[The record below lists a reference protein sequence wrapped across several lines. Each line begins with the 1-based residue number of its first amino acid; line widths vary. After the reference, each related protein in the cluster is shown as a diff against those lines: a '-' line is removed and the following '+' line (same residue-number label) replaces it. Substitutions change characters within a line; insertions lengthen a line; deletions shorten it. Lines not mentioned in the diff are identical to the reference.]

1 MSSLQIS
8 GLASGIN
15 WTTIVNELVQADS
28 AGLTQVQ
35 DQQAAVNNQIS
46 ALGSL
51 TTDMNNLSSA
61 IFSLES
67 PSLYSGVTA
76 ASTTSGSTWTASAES
91 GTPTG
96 SYTIDVSN
104 LATASKLD
112 GATGIANS
120 LDSGGAATTTP
131 LASLATAVPIT
142 AGTFTVNGRPITITT
157 AEDLDDVFTAI
168 SAATGGTVTG
178 SYDSGTDTVKLSG
191 GTTPVVLG
199 ADNDTSNLL
208 QALGLSNDG
217 SDTVTSVK
225 SAFSLGAVQLQNPI
239 ASSNLAGT
247 LTGLDSSG
255 NGSFEINGVTINYNV
270 NTDSMA
276 TLLGLINK
284 AGAGVEASYD
294 TANGTMVLTNTST
307 GDTGIG
313 TGDLNGGSL
322 LAALGLT
329 TGAGATLA
337 QGENASFTVN
347 GGPLQTSQS
356 NTLGPAALGVTG
368 LSVTVNSE
376 ATQTVQVSPASSAVQ
391 TAIQSFISSFNQ
403 LQADIQADTA
413 VTTKSDGTITTSVLS
428 GNTEAAG
435 WTHTLE
441 TVAFAA
447 GSGVGGAISSLND
460 LGIDFNGTSG
470 ELQVSDSAKLQQALT
485 QNPAAVAAFFQTA
498 KTGFGSIMN
507 STVNDIINQSAD
519 DQQNLQGDS
528 TSLGTQIT
536 TMQTQLAA
544 EQQSLDAE
552 FQAMESMMSEYE
564 NESQTLT
571 DIYSGSST
579 GLGNIATSVN
589 NSVSSTTGSSGST
602 TSTSGSSSS

>member
-1 MSSLQIS
+1 MASIQIS

-15 WTTIVNELVQADS
+15 WTTIVNELVTADS

-35 DQQAAVNNQIS
+35 GQQTTVNNQIS

-51 TTDMNNLSSA
+51 TTDMNSLSSA

-67 PSLYSGVTA
+67 PTLYRSVSA

-96 SYTIDVSN
+96 NYAIDVSN
-104 LATASKLD
+104 LATASQLN
-112 GATGIANS
+112 GGTGIANS

-131 LASLATAVPIT
+131 LATLPTAVPIT
-142 AGTFTVNGRPITITT
+142 AGTFTVNGTPITITT
-157 AEDLDDVFTAI
+157 AEDLNDVFSAI
-168 SAATGGTVTG
+168 STATSGTVTG

-199 ADNDTSNLL
+199 ADNDTSNFL
-208 QALGLSNDG
+208 QALGLSNNG
-217 SDTVTSVK
+217 SDSVTSVT
-225 SAFSLGAVQLQNPI
+225 SAFPLGAVQLQNPI
-239 ASSNLAGT
+239 ATSNLKGT

-276 TLLGLINK
+276 TLLGLINN
-284 AGAGVEASYD
+284 ADAGV
-294 TANGTMVLTNTST
+294 TAAYNAGKGTMVLTNTST

-313 TGDLNGGSL
+313 TADLGGGSL

-329 TGAGATLA
+329 SGAGATLA
-337 QGENASFTVN
+337 QGQNATFTVN
-347 GGPLQTSQS
+347 GGSLQTSAS
-356 NTLGPAALGVTG
+356 NILTPAALGVTG
-368 LSVTVNSE
+368 LSVTVNSKD
-376 ATQTVQVSPASSAVQ
+376 TQSIQVSPASSAVQ
-391 TAIQSFISSFNQ
+391 TAIQSFITSFNQ
-403 LQADIQADTA
+403 LQGDITTDTA
-413 VTTKSDGTITTSVLS
+413 VTTKSDGTINTSVLS

-435 WTHTLE
+435 WIHTLE
-441 TVAFAA
+441 TVAFSA
-447 GSGVGGAISSLND
+447 GSSIGGAVSSLND
-460 LGIDFNGTSG
+460 LGIDFNGTTG
-470 ELQVSDSAKLQQALT
+470 QLQISDSAKLQQALT
-485 QNPAAVAAFFQTA
+485 QSPAAVASFFQTA
-498 KTGFGSIMN
+498 RTGFGSIMN
-507 STVNDIINQSAD
+507 TTVNDLINQSAD

-528 TSLGTQIT
+528 TRLGTQIT

-552 FQAMESMMSEYE
+552 FQAMESLMSEYQ

-579 GLGNIATSVN
+579 GLSNIASSVN
-589 NSVSSTTGSSGST
+589 NSVSSATGSSGST
-602 TSTSGSSSS
+602 STTSGTSSS